1 MSNDIAIFLD
11 LDNLVIGAKQINLEF
26 DINLVLAKIREMTN
40 GRIVM
45 RRSYGDWRQSAKLMQ
60 DLAAAGFTTQSAVRL
75 NNYSKNVADMQIVV
89 DAMETLVDNRQFS
102 TYVLMTGDR
111 DFTPLVQTLRKRGKQ
126 VIGVG
131 VESATSASFAE
142 LCDEYLYYENLVPA
156 QDLTDAQ
163 IEDLLARTLDTLLK
177 DGERVRASVL
187 SQRMQENSRGAFDR
201 SSYPERTFRQFLARY
216 PHIARLEQEDST
228 TYVTQPQHE
237 PEIRPLHLRYR
248 SLLKKQRMRIVPANT
263 RFQILRDIVNV
274 LQQDQQQTCRWRS
287 LIDNLAEKYAAGD
300 NEISKNSINAVMLAA
315 RQAQVIRT
323 LKGKTLA
330 MAPVLLA
337 IEDEK
342 PFQEAVLRC
351 DAAYLQGILNSE
363 EPFDLE
369 EAAVALYDTPGYS
382 RYLQVVMKKWV
393 ERE

>member
-11 LDNLVIGAKQINLEF
+11 LDNLVIGAKQMNLDF
-26 DINLVLAKIREMTN
+26 DINLVLAKIKEMTN
-40 GRIVM
+40 GRIVL

-60 DLAAAGFTTQSAVRL
+60 DLAAAGFNTQSSVRL
-75 NNYSKNVADMQIVV
+75 NSFSKNVADMQIVV
-89 DAMETLVDNRQFS
+89 DAMETLVDNRLFS

-131 VESATSASFAE
+131 VQSATSTSFAE
-142 LCDEYLYYENLVPA
+142 LCDDYLYYENLVPT
-156 QDLTDAQ
+156 QELTEPQ
-163 IEDLLARTLDTLLK
+163 IEDLLARTLDALRK
-177 DGERVRASVL
+177 EDPRVRASVL
-187 SQRMQENSRGAFDR
+187 SQRMKESSRGGFDR
-201 SSYPERTFRQFLARY
+201 SSYPEKSFRQFLTRF
-216 PHIARLEQEDST
+216 PHVVRLEQEDST
-228 TYVTQPQHE
+228 TYVTVPEKE
-237 PEIRPLHLRYR
+237 PEVRPLHLRYR
-248 SLLKKQRMRIVPANT
+248 SALKKQRLRVIPANV
-263 RFQILRDIVNV
+263 RFQILKDIVSLLV
-274 LQQDQQQTCRWRS
+274 QDHQETCRWRN
-287 LIDNLAEKYAAGD
+287 LIDKLAENYQTTHPD
-300 NEISKNSINAVMLAA
+300 ISKNSINAIMLAA

-323 LKGKTLA
+323 LKAKTLA

-342 PFQEAVLRC
+342 PFQEAVKRC

-369 EAAVALYDTPGYS
+369 EASIALYDTPGYS

-393 ERE
+393 EKV

>member
-11 LDNLVIGAKQINLEF
+11 LDNLVIGAKQINLDF
-26 DINLVLAKIREMTN
+26 DINLIVAKIKEMTN
-40 GRIVM
+40 GRIVL

-60 DLAAAGFTTQSAVRL
+60 DLAAAGFNTQSAVRL

-111 DFTPLVQTLRKRGKQ
+111 DFTPLVQTLRKRGKH

-131 VESATSASFAE
+131 VQSATSASFAE
-142 LCDEYLYYENLVPA
+142 LCDDYIFYEEIVPV
-156 QDLTDAQ
+156 QDLTEAQ
-163 IEDLLARTLDTLLK
+163 IEDLLERTLESLLK
-177 DGERVRASVL
+177 KENRVRASVL
-187 SQRMQENSRGAFDR
+187 SQRMQESSRGVFDKTA
-201 SSYPERTFRQFLARY
+201 YPERSFRQFLARY
-216 PHIARLEQEDST
+216 PHIVQLEQEDST
-228 TYVTQPQHE
+228 TYVIQPKKE

-248 SLLKKQRMRIVPANT
+248 SLLKKQRLRVVPAKI
-263 RFQILRDIVNV
+263 RFQILRDIIDV
-274 LQQDQQQTCRWRS
+274 LQQDQQQTCRWRGI
-287 LIDNLAEKYAAGD
+287 IDKLAENYKANGTD
-300 NEISKNSINAVMLAA
+300 ISKNSINAIMLAA

-330 MAPVLLA
+330 MAPVLLN

-369 EAAVALYDTPGYS
+369 EAAIALYDTPSYG
-382 RYLQVVMKKWV
+382 RYLQVVMKNWV
-393 ERE
+393 KQN